1 MGSASVALKKI
12 TPLYISGEKITV
24 MSAMPL
30 RQSFETGDLEAFSN
44 LDLNQIRIL
53 KTVQD
58 QVQVMRYHIWDK
70 DVFPYVQLKVESGFS
85 IYGLT
90 VHKEQVKQIQN
101 NLLPFSISFVF
112 PIVTTLVQNES
123 SSYHTLLPYGHF
135 RNSYFTT
142 TSVMSS

>member
-1 MGSASVALKKI
+1 
-12 TPLYISGEKITV
+12 
-24 MSAMPL
+24 MPL

-101 NLLPFSISFVF
+101 NLLPFSISFLF
-112 PIVTTLVQNES
+112 SIVTTLVQN
-123 SSYHTLLPYGHF
+123 
-135 RNSYFTT
+135 
-142 TSVMSS
+142 